1 MSTSKIVI
9 AFLFLKLIK
18 NMLVQLFHDGG
29 LYHKET
35 SLLIRSANEWTTLYL
50 IGTFTMKFFVA
61 ADKLNTFKLLNKN
74 LISPKRIMVLYSA
87 VNFEQF

>member
-1 MSTSKIVI
+1 MD
-9 AFLFLKLIK
+9 F
-18 NMLVQLFHDGG
+18 
-29 LYHKET
+29 
-35 SLLIRSANEWTTLYL
+35 SLLDRDLHHED
-50 IGTFTMKFFVA
+50 FVA